1 MSGEGESAAASP
13 GPWAKRLR
21 LVGMALAALCVF
33 ILLRRLLDAST
44 ELPPEVWRLADAG
57 RLAQAALLYLAA
69 LGALALGWWC
79 LLRARGDRPPAS
91 QVATV
96 TFLAQVG
103 KYLPGSVGQYVGR
116 VELLR
121 PHAVGRGPA
130 VRVLAGEGLVLVAL
144 ALAAAPLVI
153 EALDV
158 AAPAPG
164 GLPWPALADFFAE
177 LLAAVAGRP
186 RVAWTFAVIGSA
198 AAAAGGLWLAGAG
211 PRGLSALPPYSSY
224 LLLQGL
230 SLAVLAAPLSER
242 SAPLG
247 VVLASFAVSW
257 VAGFVVLG
265 APAGLGVRDFVL
277 VVLLTPALGEP
288 AALAAALAHRWV
300 VTAGDGL
307 ALLLGLA
314 LRSLLGRG

>member
-1 MSGEGESAAASP
+1 PEPASP

-21 LVGMALAALCVF
+21 LVGAALAAICAFVL
-33 ILLRRLLDAST
+33 IRRLVDASA
-44 ELPPEVWRLADAG
+44 ELPPEVWRLAYAG
-57 RLAQAALLYLAA
+57 RLAQAGVLYLAA

-79 LLRARGDRPPAS
+79 LLRARGDRPPA
-91 QVATV
+91 
-96 TFLAQVG
+96 AQVMAVALAAQAG

-121 PHAVGRGPA
+121 AHAVDRGPA

-144 ALAAAPLVI
+144 AVAAVPSVVA
-153 EALDV
+153 ALDV
-158 AAPAPG
+158 PG
-164 GLPWPALADFFAE
+164 LSTWGLPWPGLADLLVAVAAE
-177 LLAAVAGRP
+177 LWLVWVLAGV
-186 RVAWTFAVIGSA
+186 GSA
-198 AAAAGGLWLAGAG
+198 AAAAAGLWLAGSG
-211 PRGLSALPPYSSY
+211 PRGLAALPPYALY

-230 SLAVLAAPLSER
+230 ALAALAAPLSER

-247 VVLASFAVSW
+247 EVIAAYAVSW
-257 VAGFVVLG
+257 VAGFVVIG
-265 APAGLGVRDFVL
+265 APAGLGVRDFIL
-277 VVLLTPALGEP
+277 VLLLAPTLGEP

-307 ALLLGLA
+307 ALGLGLG